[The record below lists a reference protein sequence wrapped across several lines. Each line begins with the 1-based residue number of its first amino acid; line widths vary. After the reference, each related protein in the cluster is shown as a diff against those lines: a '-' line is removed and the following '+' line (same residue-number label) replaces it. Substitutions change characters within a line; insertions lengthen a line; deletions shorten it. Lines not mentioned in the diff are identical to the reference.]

1 LFNSDRSSVIAQ
13 KSVGWAKR
21 HMIGVIED
29 ADFYQFKINDHEA
42 IFNPAYA
49 FAAGISLNFAD
60 FSQHV

>member
-1 LFNSDRSSVIAQ
+1 
-13 KSVGWAKR
+13 
-21 HMIGVIED
+21 MIGVIED